1 MSGQR
6 ETEPA
11 RSGEIDCSYCGS
23 GVPDGSFC
31 GACGAHLAHGRYRG
45 AATRVHAHAAFP
57 DEGVLRL
64 GVVSSL
70 FPRLPGAAR
79 GVYRLAFGLFVVVLA
94 VVAAAG
100 LQAPVIAVSA
110 LAIPLLFGIYV
121 YETGPRDRRYAV
133 ATAAVFAAG
142 AALGAA
148 WALEFGPVVSGAL
161 VPALGSSLTSGDALV
176 SAVAVPVLGQLL
188 MLLPAAAARLAT
200 PGRGEA
206 LDGFTAGVVSALG
219 VTMAATLTELAPLLR
234 YGNLV

>member
-6 ETEPA
+6 EVEPA

-45 AATRVHAHAAFP
+45 AATRAHAHAAFP

-79 GVYRLAFGLFVVVLA
+79 GAYRVAFGLFAGVLA
-94 VVAAAG
+94 AVAAAG

-110 LAIPLLFGIYV
+110 LAS
-121 YETGPRDRRYAV
+121 RCC
-133 ATAAVFAAG
+133 
-142 AALGAA
+142 
-148 WALEFGPVVSGAL
+148 S
-161 VPALGSSLTSGDALV
+161 
-176 SAVAVPVLGQLL
+176 
-188 MLLPAAAARLAT
+188 
-200 PGRGEA
+200 
-206 LDGFTAGVVSALG
+206 
-219 VTMAATLTELAPLLR
+219 
-234 YGNLV
+234 